1 MPSHS
6 HVGLGLS
13 CPLILNVATAP
24 AERIRL
30 FMQTQDEVI
39 LNLRQESDL
48 QQRSIIAHAQLPYK
62 DSRDCYQ
69 RLVEKEGPKSLWR
82 GYGTEV
88 SRYVLQEGIEQWM
101 RKSHLFQ
108 GLRDMFLLNR
118 EQYGTLRWCIG
129 LSLFGTVTQ
138 SIALVALYPL
148 TLLHTRL
155 ATDVVRKSKKPKTPR
170 PMTKKQ
176 EIKEEATEVVEAQD
190 SEEGYNVS
198 NNSSSI
204 EFVHLE
210 ESGSTLPQ
218 DAAESQEQ
226 ESTEKEPTAT
236 PVLFNDE
243 DDEGDVDDTDA
254 VYEFDYKYH
263 GIKDAYRQIV
273 ASEGYMGLFRGVSCV
288 IAGTFISQVGY
299 LTIFNLMMPV
309 LLKSG
314 TGGWVGVGSSV
325 LMFGSISLVGLATYP
340 LSTIAHRRMIS
351 GDRYKSSC
359 DAAQQ
364 IIEKQG
370 VRALFQGVEVLL
382 ARSVILVIVG
392 KLCM

>member
-1 MPSHS
+1 MPLHS
-6 HVGLGLS
+6 HIGLGLS
-13 CPLILNVATAP
+13 RPLILNVATAP

-48 QQRSIIAHAQLPYK
+48 KQRSIIAHAQLPYK
-62 DSRDCYQ
+62 DVQDCYQ

-88 SRYVLQEGIEQWM
+88 SRYVLQEGIERWM

-118 EQYGTLRWCIG
+118 EKYGTLGWCIG
-129 LSLFGTVTQ
+129 LTVSGTVTQ

-155 ATDVVRKSKKPKTPR
+155 ATDVVRKSKKPTSKI
-170 PMTKKQ
+170 KNKQ
-176 EIKEEATEVVEAQD
+176 HVKAETTEAVEEQD
-190 SEEGYNVS
+190 SEEGYKVS
-198 NNSSSI
+198 KDSSSI

-210 ESGSTLPQ
+210 GSESTLPQ
-218 DAAESQEQ
+218 DVTESQEQ
-226 ESTEKEPTAT
+226 ESIKMELSHT
-236 PVLFNDE
+236 PVLLNGE
-243 DDEGDVDDTDA
+243 DDEEVDDTDS

-263 GIKDAYRQIV
+263 GIKDAYKQIV
-273 ASEGYMGLFRGVSCV
+273 ASEGYMGLYRGVSCV
-288 IAGTFISQVGY
+288 IAGTFVSRIGY
-299 LTIFNLMMPV
+299 LTIFNFLTPI

-314 TGGWVGVGSSV
+314 TSGWAGMGSFAV
-325 LMFGSISLVGLATYP
+325 MLGSTSLIGLATYP

-351 GDRYKSSC
+351 GDRYTSSC

-364 IIEKQG
+364 IVEKQG
-370 VRALFQGVEVLL
+370 VRALFQGVEIFL
-382 ARSVILVIVG
+382 ARGVILAVIGSLYV
-392 KLCM
+392 

>member
-6 HVGLGLS
+6 NVGLGLS
-13 CPLILNVATAP
+13 CPLILNIATAP
-24 AERIRL
+24 AERIKL

-62 DSRDCYQ
+62 DVQDCYQ

-82 GYGTEV
+82 GYGAEV
-88 SRYVLQEGIEQWM
+88 SRYFLQEGIERWM

-118 EQYGTLRWCIG
+118 EKYGTLGWCIG
-129 LSLFGTVTQ
+129 LSISGTVTQ
-138 SIALVALYPL
+138 SMALVILYPL

-155 ATDVVRKSKKPKTPR
+155 ATDVVRKSKKPTTPR
-170 PMTKKQ
+170 SKNRQQVKATTKAVD
-176 EIKEEATEVVEAQD
+176 EQD
-190 SEEGYNVS
+190 NEEGYTIS
-198 NNSSSI
+198 NDSSSI
-204 EFVHLE
+204 EYVHLE
-210 ESGSTLPQ
+210 GSGSTPH
-218 DAAESQEQ
+218 DTDESQEQ
-226 ESTEKEPTAT
+226 ESTEKELTPT
-236 PVLFNDE
+236 PVLLNNE
-243 DDEGDVDDTDA
+243 DDEEDADDTGA

-263 GIKDAYRQIV
+263 GIKDAYKQIV
-273 ASEGYMGLFRGVSCV
+273 ASEGYMGLYRGVSCV
-288 IAGTFISQVGY
+288 IAGTFVSRVGY
-299 LTIFNLMMPV
+299 LTIFNFLTPI

-314 TGGWVGVGSSV
+314 TSGWVGVGSFAV
-325 LMFGSISLVGLATYP
+325 MLGSMSLVGLATYP

-364 IIEKQG
+364 IVEKQG
-370 VRALFQGVEVLL
+370 VRALFQGVEIFL
-382 ARSVILVIVG
+382 ARSVVLAIIG
-392 KLCM
+392 RLCV

>member
-6 HVGLGLS
+6 HIGLGLS
-13 CPLILNVATAP
+13 RPLILNVATAP

-62 DSRDCYQ
+62 DVQDCYQ
-69 RLVEKEGPKSLWR
+69 RLIEKEGPKSLWR
-82 GYGTEV
+82 GYGAEV
-88 SRYVLQEGIEQWM
+88 SRYVLQEGIERWM

-118 EQYGTLRWCIG
+118 AKYGTLGWCIG
-129 LSLFGTVTQ
+129 LSVSGTVTQ

-155 ATDVVRKSKKPKTPR
+155 ATDVVRKSKKPTTPR
-170 PMTKKQ
+170 LKNKQ
-176 EIKEEATEVVEAQD
+176 QVQAETTEAVEEQD
-190 SEEGYNVS
+190 NEEGYKVS
-198 NNSSSI
+198 NDSSSI

-210 ESGSTLPQ
+210 GSGSTLPQ
-218 DAAESQEQ
+218 DAAESHEQ
-226 ESTEKEPTAT
+226 ESTETELTPK

-243 DDEGDVDDTDA
+243 DDEEDVDDTDA

-263 GIKDAYRQIV
+263 GIKDAYKHIV
-273 ASEGYMGLFRGVSCV
+273 ASEGYMGLYRGVSCV
-288 IAGTFISQVGY
+288 IAGTFVSRVGY
-299 LTIFNLMMPV
+299 LTIFNFLTPI

-314 TGGWVGVGSSV
+314 TSGWAGMGSFAV
-325 LMFGSISLVGLATYP
+325 MLGSTSLIGLATYP

-364 IIEKQG
+364 IVEKQG
-370 VRALFQGVEVLL
+370 VRALFQGVEVFL
-382 ARSVILVIVG
+382 ARGVILAIIG
-392 KLCM
+392 SLCV